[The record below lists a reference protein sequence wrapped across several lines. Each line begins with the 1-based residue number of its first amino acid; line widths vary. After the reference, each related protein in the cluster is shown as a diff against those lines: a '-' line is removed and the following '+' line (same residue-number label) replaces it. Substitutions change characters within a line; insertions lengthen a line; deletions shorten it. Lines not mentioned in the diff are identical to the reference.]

1 MASAQKAK
9 VSLRGVP
16 LVEQIVA
23 RLRPHVTVA
32 GGDAGMLDRLEN
44 RLQVELP
51 PTLRTFLAFDFTFAS
66 FGARWRGRGRFGR
79 SGSSSGSSSG
89 SNSSSVGPRIS
100 SLRSLADSMVEL
112 GFSEARLRRR
122 LVRLPNLPN
131 DPWNALYLGES
142 RSDGELPILGLITDA
157 TSVLPYVRYTG
168 FDLYLLE
175 QSGLANLTEAARL
188 DDLDSHLILNPELS
202 SLNPDEDFDPSF

>member
-1 MASAQKAK
+1 
-9 VSLRGVP
+9 
-16 LVEQIVA
+16 
-23 RLRPHVTVA
+23 
-32 GGDAGMLDRLEN
+32 MLDRLEN

>member
-1 MASAQKAK
+1 
-9 VSLRGVP
+9 
-16 LVEQIVA
+16 
-23 RLRPHVTVA
+23 
-32 GGDAGMLDRLEN
+32 
-44 RLQVELP
+44 
-51 PTLRTFLAFDFTFAS
+51 
-66 FGARWRGRGRFGR
+66 
-79 SGSSSGSSSG
+79 
-89 SNSSSVGPRIS
+89 
-100 SLRSLADSMVEL
+100 MVEL

>member
-79 SGSSSGSSSG
+79 SNSSG
-89 SNSSSVGPRIS
+89 SNSNSNSVGPRIS

>member
-1 MASAQKAK
+1 
-9 VSLRGVP
+9 
-16 LVEQIVA
+16 
-23 RLRPHVTVA
+23 
-32 GGDAGMLDRLEN
+32 MLDRLEN

-79 SGSSSGSSSG
+79 SGSSSG

-142 RSDGELPILGLITDA
+142 RSDGELPILELITDA

>member
-1 MASAQKAK
+1 
-9 VSLRGVP
+9 
-16 LVEQIVA
+16 
-23 RLRPHVTVA
+23 
-32 GGDAGMLDRLEN
+32 MLDRLEN

-79 SGSSSGSSSG
+79 SNSNSSSGSGSG
-89 SNSSSVGPRIS
+89 SNSVGPRIS